1 MLQCVLFFCF
11 FLARPA
17 PSCPAPSCPMALVTC
32 RSPIAASSLMVRYGP
47 MIGSGRESCGR
58 ASRHG
63 GRVLAYPLK

>member
-1 MLQCVLFFCF
+1 MLQCILFFCF
-11 FLARPA
+11 FLAR
-17 PSCPAPSCPMALVTC
+17 PAPSCPMALVTC

-58 ASRHG
+58 ASRHR